1 MAPAWGKFSLYGVA
15 IAAAALLLM
24 SVSMA
29 AFAQRGATFTPASLG
44 DGEDSL
50 FALLRTPFARPSG
63 SYDVTLRCQ
72 VIVEPDGGTRL
83 PRCLVIERYDAFRL
97 EVERAL
103 AVAILTPASIDD
115 EPVRVLMN
123 LVVGYR
129 CAETCPVFLFTN
141 HGENVRE
148 FGFSYSAPQPVL
160 DDDTWYR
167 GFGEKMT
174 WAASEL
180 SPVEVGGLGFVIAA
194 QIHESGRTSER
205 RVEADFSEGA
215 DNSYETLA
223 ESAAGSLRDA
233 RYIPGF
239 YRGEAVEMRLYEY
252 WLNPDGVPL
261 EILSVPLR
269 VHILWSDLVPAL
281 DSTVTDEQVREMV
294 ANANELWQPAAIQWQ
309 LESIVHTQAERQLGF
324 RSTVIDDPTGR
335 GEGASD
341 TFSRVCPGEDW
352 LNPGWNVCW
361 VRAVPRGA
369 LYLNS
374 QGGALLGEADVLGGA
389 VPPFALG
396 HVLGHLMGLL
406 DAPECAGTF
415 MRWFEGAGAGSSCN
429 NPTPTDLSNIQIQRA
444 RVQARIGSPYRAG
457 GRRGGMG
464 RRQTFFEIQ

>member
-1 MAPAWGKFSLYGVA
+1 MTPLWRKSNRYDVA
-15 IAAAALLLM
+15 TIAAALLLLL
-24 SVSMA
+24 STASL
-29 AFAQRGATFTPASLG
+29 AQRPARYAPASLG
-44 DGEDSL
+44 EGEQSL
-50 FALLRTPFARPSG
+50 FALVRTPFERPSG
-63 SYDVTLRCQ
+63 NYDVTLKCQ
-72 VIVEPDGGTRL
+72 VIVEPDGSTRL
-83 PRCLVIERYDAFRL
+83 PRCLVIEHYDAFRL
-97 EVERAL
+97 EAERAL
-103 AVAILTPASIDD
+103 AAAIMTPARIRG

-123 LVVGYR
+123 LAIGYR
-129 CAETCPVFLFTN
+129 CAVTCPAFLFTN
-141 HGENVRE
+141 HGGNVRE

-160 DDDTWYR
+160 DDDAWYQ
-167 GFGEKMT
+167 GFDEKMI
-174 WAASEL
+174 WAGSEL
-180 SPVEVGGLGFVIAA
+180 SPAEVGGVGFVVAA
-194 QIHESGRTSER
+194 QIHESGRTSNR
-205 RVEADFSEGA
+205 RVEADYSEGA

-223 ESAAGSLRDA
+223 ESAADSLRDA

-294 ANANELWQPAAIQWQ
+294 VTANELWQPAAIHWQ

-341 TFSRVCPGEDW
+341 TFSRICPVEDW
-352 LNPGWNVCW
+352 LSPGWNVCW

-374 QGGALLGEADVLGGA
+374 QGGALLGEEDVLGGA

-406 DAPECAGTF
+406 DAQECAGTF

-429 NPTPTDLSNIQIQRA
+429 NPMPTDLSDIQIQRA

-464 RRQTFFEIQ
+464 RRSNFFNIQ